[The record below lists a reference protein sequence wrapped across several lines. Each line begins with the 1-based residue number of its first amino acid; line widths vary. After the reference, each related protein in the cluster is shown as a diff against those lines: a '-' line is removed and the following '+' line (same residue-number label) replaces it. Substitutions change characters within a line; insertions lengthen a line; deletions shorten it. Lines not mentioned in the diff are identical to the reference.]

1 MTNMENY
8 VVRKAVFEDLE
19 GICRL
24 LSESFI
30 ETKEPIRYWWRI
42 MENKSI
48 YTYVIESAGNVVGTA
63 TLHVLEK
70 LIGGGSFVGQIED
83 VCVSKSHSG
92 KGLGQML
99 VNQLIEISKEARC
112 YKVIL
117 NCDEKLVPF
126 YEKNGFYQKEIQMR
140 LDNKK

>member
-1 MTNMENY
+1 MNMESYNI
-8 VVRKAVFEDLE
+8 RKAVFEDLE
-19 GICRL
+19 DICRL

-42 MENKSI
+42 MENTSI
-48 YTYVIESAGNVVGTA
+48 HTYVVESEGYIVGTA

-70 LIGGGSFVGQIED
+70 LIGGGSYVGQIED
-83 VCVSKSHSG
+83 VCISKSHSG

-99 VNQLIEISKEARC
+99 VNQLVESSKELRC

-117 NCDEKLVPF
+117 NCDEKLVQF
-126 YEKNGFYQKEIQMR
+126 YEKNGFYHKEIQMR

>member
-1 MTNMENY
+1 MENY
-8 VVRKAVFEDLE
+8 KVRKAVFEDLE
-19 GICRL
+19 GICHL

-48 YTYVIESAGNVVGTA
+48 HTYVIESDGYLVGTA

-83 VCVSKSHSG
+83 VCIIKSHGG
-92 KGLGQML
+92 KGLGKML
-99 VNQLIEISKEARC
+99 VNQLIEVSKELRC

>member
-1 MTNMENY
+1 MENY
-8 VVRKAVFEDLE
+8 KVRKAVFEDLE
-19 GICRL
+19 DICRI

-30 ETKEPIRYWWRI
+30 ETKDPIRYWWRI

-48 YTYVIESAGNVVGTA
+48 YTSVVELDGIIVGTA
-63 TLHVLEK
+63 SLHILEK
-70 LIGGGSFVGQIED
+70 LVGGGSYVGQIED
-83 VCVSKSHSG
+83 VCVSKSRSG
-92 KGLGQML
+92 KGLGQLMI
-99 VNQLIEISKEARC
+99 NHLIEYSKEQRC

-126 YEKNGFYQKEIQMR
+126 YEKSGFYQKEVQMR

>member
-1 MTNMENY
+1 MDNY
-8 VVRKAVFEDLE
+8 IVRKAVFEDLE
-19 GICRL
+19 GICTV

-48 YTYVIESAGNVVGTA
+48 HTYVVESDGYVVGTA

-83 VCVSKSHSG
+83 VCISKSHGG
-92 KGLGQML
+92 KGLGQLL
-99 VNQLIEISKEARC
+99 VNQLIDVSKEFRC

>member
-1 MTNMENY
+1 MGNY
-8 VVRKAVFEDLE
+8 KVRKAVFEDLE
-19 GICRL
+19 DICRL

-42 MENKSI
+42 MENTSI
-48 YTYVIESAGNVVGTA
+48 HTYVVEKDGMVIGTA

-83 VCVSKSHSG
+83 VCVSKSHKG
-92 KGLGQML
+92 NGLGQIL
-99 VNQLIEISKEARC
+99 VNKLIEVSKEVRC

>member
-1 MTNMENY
+1 
-8 VVRKAVFEDLE
+8 VVESE
-19 GICRL
+19 GYI
-24 LSESFI
+24 
-30 ETKEPIRYWWRI
+30 
-42 MENKSI
+42 
-48 YTYVIESAGNVVGTA
+48 VGTA

-70 LIGGGSFVGQIED
+70 LIGGGSYVGQIED
-83 VCVSKSHSG
+83 VCISKSHSG

-99 VNQLIEISKEARC
+99 VNQLVESSKELRC

-126 YEKNGFYQKEIQMR
+126 YEKNGFYQKEIKMR